1 MVAALAEPVAASLSP
16 SKMLAVVINSAPG
29 PCAKLPSGCCRVRS
43 QAMVSASS
51 AGVRLCHWLCNAHP
65 VSSKLAPPSFPV
77 CPGLTRVGA
86 VAAAGNAAL
95 GQARVGNRAEQPVQ
109 VALADQRLGA
119 GGGIGRQGA
128 CQCHHGGAA
137 A

>member
-1 MVAALAEPVAASLSP
+1 MVAALAEPGGAALRP
-16 SKMLAVVINSAPG
+16 RKMLAGGINSAPG

-65 VSSKLAPPSFPV
+65 VARQAAAPA
-77 CPGLTRVGA
+77 CPGLPRVGP
-86 VAAAGNAAL
+86 VAAAGIVAL

-119 GGGIGRQGA
+119 
-128 CQCHHGGAA
+128 
-137 A
+137 